1 MKKIEYYALVK
12 KVGDI
17 QVEKRSGYPITLHGP
32 DGRHRMYCA
41 FSRVSDKLWVM
52 TELYTGLNF
61 VMGSTKQRM
70 LDQTAAMVDLFFGG
84 LDKYARFAYFDKYHE
99 TVIQYY
105 PEAIVIDSSLRDELS
120 AYMYAPS
127 FMQAIDDEYCSIK

>member
-12 KVGDI
+12 EAGEI

-32 DGRHRMYCA
+32 DGRRRMYCA
-41 FSRVSDKLWVM
+41 FSHVSDNLWVM

-61 VMGSTKQRM
+61 VTGSTKQRM
-70 LDQTAAMVDLFFGG
+70 LDQTAALVDRFFGG
-84 LDKYARFAYFDKYHE
+84 LDKYARLAYFDKYHE

-105 PEAIVIDSSLRDELS
+105 PEVTVIDSSLRDDLS

-127 FMQAIDDEYCSIK
+127 FMQAIDDEYRSIK